1 MMKFKGYDVS
11 EANLLPFLTPT
22 SQGTEWYESP
32 PGGIVTD
39 RAIGRCL
46 LQFHQLAEFSQP
58 VRQRH
63 GTLKFLDIGT
73 GNGMLPQL
81 VADHLGAEISVGLD
95 PYEDGEHKTSW
106 ATKTRSKLL
115 TGVQGRLNSCEV
127 SFEDYRDLVAYEEF
141 YKTPQTLSLTSKTGD
156 WIFEKQFLET
166 YEPES
171 PFNLLFA
178 KCIDH
183 IHDWESLFLAA
194 RNITEVGGTLVIKH
208 NSFFSFNG
216 AHRYASTFIP
226 WGHVILSEK
235 EYAEYVQEFH
245 SERSEEMLDF
255 YYEGLSYERR
265 SLSRLI
271 EILMNTGWKVLNIEK
286 SQAKRAEQ
294 KLALAGGAAELMRNV
309 RKKFPDVALDELLS
323 GRLILV
329 AEKK

>member
-1 MMKFKGYDVS
+1 MKFKGFEID
-11 EANLLPFLTPT
+11 EDNLLRFLTPT
-22 SQGTEWYESP
+22 SPGTEWYESP
-32 PGGIVTD
+32 PSGLVTD

-46 LQFHQLAEFSQP
+46 LQFHQVGEFSQA

-63 GTLKFLDIGT
+63 GALKFLDIGT

-106 ATKTRSKLL
+106 ARETRSQLL
-115 TGVQGRLNSCEV
+115 AGVQARLTSCEV
-127 SFEDYRDLVAYEEF
+127 SFENYGDLVAYEEF
-141 YKTPQTLSLTSKTGD
+141 YKTPQTVPLISKTTD
-156 WIFEKQFLET
+156 WTFEKQFIEH
-166 YEPES
+166 YGPEVR
-171 PFNLLFA
+171 FNLLFA

-183 IHDWESLFLAA
+183 IHDWESLFSAA
-194 RNITEVGGTLVIKH
+194 RNITDTGGTLIIKH

-235 EYAEYVQEFH
+235 DYAEYVQDFH
-245 SERSEEMLDF
+245 FERHEEMLSF

-271 EILMNTGWKVLNIEK
+271 EILMKTGWKVLNIEK
-286 SQAKRAEQ
+286 SQAKHAEQ
-294 KLALAGGAAELMRNV
+294 KLALAGGAAELMINV
-309 RKKFPDVALDELLS
+309 RKNFPDVALDELLS

>member
-1 MMKFKGYDVS
+1 MMKFKGHDVS

-22 SQGTEWYESP
+22 SQGTQWYESP
-32 PGGIVTD
+32 PDGIVTD

-46 LQFHQLAEFSQP
+46 LQFHQLAEFSKA

-81 VADHLGAEISVGLD
+81 VADQLGAEISVGLD

-106 ATKTRSKLL
+106 ARKTRSKLL
-115 TGVQGRLNSCEV
+115 MGVQSRLNSGEV
-127 SFEDYRDLVAYEEF
+127 SFENYRDLVAYEEF
-141 YKTPQTLSLTSKTGD
+141 YKAPQTLFLTPKTND

-166 YEPES
+166 YDPES
-171 PFNLLFA
+171 VFNLLFA

-226 WGHVILSEK
+226 WGHVILSEQD
-235 EYAEYVQEFH
+235 YAEYVQEFH
-245 SERSEEMLDF
+245 SARSEEMLNF
-255 YYEGLSYERR
+255 YYEGLSYERK

-271 EILMNTGWKVLNIEK
+271 EILMSTGWKVFNVEK
-286 SQAKRAEQ
+286 SQAKHAER
-294 KLALAGGAAELMRNV
+294 KLALAGGATELMIKV

-323 GRLILV
+323 GRIIIT
-329 AEKK
+329 AEKT